1 VRNRENNTKHVSGN
15 IVDVVNSRIYPGTV
29 QIVNGRI
36 TDIREEPH
44 PCKAYLVPGLVDA
57 HIHIESSLL
66 PPSEFARAAV
76 IHGTVA
82 TVSDPHEIAN
92 VMGTAGV
99 RYMVEN
105 AATVPVKFFF
115 GAPSCVPASPF
126 ETSGATLGP
135 EETEELL
142 RWDQIHFLGEVMNVP
157 AVLHEDPQM
166 MRKIRTAQ
174 QYGQVIDGHAP
185 GLRGKDL
192 EKYVQAGIT
201 TDHECI
207 SKEEAREKI
216 SLGMKIQIREGSAA
230 RNFEELIP
238 LVEEYP
244 DSCMFCSDD
253 KHPDGLVE
261 GHINDL
267 VKMALSTGLDI
278 MKVLKAA
285 CVNPVLHYHLDVGL
299 LRRGDDA
306 DFLVIDNLKDFRVLK
321 TYIRGAMVAEEGVS
335 RIPRITPKVVNN
347 FTIRGKSVSDFALV
361 AKKGNIHV
369 IEVVEGQLITRKGT
383 VVPKVADGYV
393 VPDVERDI
401 LKIAVV
407 NRYQDAPATI
417 GFIKNF
423 GLQRGAIASS
433 VAHDAHNIIAV
444 GVTDQE
450 ICRAVN
456 AIIQNRGGISAVA
469 GERETVLPLPIA
481 GIMSDEDYNQVAA
494 KYREMDRTAK
504 SLGSPLQ
511 APFMTLSFMALPV
524 IPHLKL
530 SDRGLFDGD
539 TFQFVDVFGNQL

>member
-1 VRNRENNTKHVSGN
+1 MRNTENNTKHVSGN

-44 PCKAYLVPGLVDA
+44 PYKSYLVPGLVDA
-57 HIHIESSLL
+57 HIHIESSML

-99 RYMVEN
+99 KYMVEN

-142 RWDQIHFLGEVMNVP
+142 MWDQIHFLGEVMNVP
-157 AVLHEDPQM
+157 AVLNEDPQM
-166 MRKIRTAQ
+166 MRKIRIAQ
-174 QYGQVIDGHAP
+174 QYSKVIDGHAP
-185 GLRGKDL
+185 GLRDKDL
-192 EKYVQAGIT
+192 EKYIQAGIS

-207 SKEEAREKI
+207 DREEAREKI
-216 SLGMKIQIREGSAA
+216 RLGMKVQIREGSAA

-244 DSCMFCSDD
+244 ESCMFCSDD
-253 KHPDGLVE
+253 KHPDGLVQ

-267 VKMALSTGLDI
+267 VTRALQHGIDI

-285 CVNPVLHYHLDVGL
+285 CVNPVLHYRLDVGL
-299 LRRGDDA
+299 LRKQDPA
-306 DFLVIDNLKDFRVLK
+306 DFLVIDNLKDFRVLR
-321 TYIRGAMVAEEGVS
+321 TLIRGEIVAEAGNS
-335 RIPRITPKVVNN
+335 FIPRIPPQVVNN
-347 FTIRGKSVSDFALV
+347 FTIKEKAISDFALA
-361 AKKGNIHV
+361 AKKSNIRV
-369 IEVVEGQLITRKGT
+369 IEVIEDQLITRKGT

-393 VPDVERDI
+393 VPDIERDI

-407 NRYQDAPATI
+407 NRYQNAPAAVA
-417 GFIKNF
+417 FIRNF
-423 GLQRGAIASS
+423 GLKRGAIASS
-433 VAHDAHNIIAV
+433 VAHDSHNIIAV
-444 GVTDQE
+444 GVTDRE

-456 AIIQNRGGISAVA
+456 AIIQNKGGISVAA

-481 GIMSDEDYNQVAA
+481 GIMSNEEYVRVAEQ
-494 KYREMDRTAK
+494 YRTMDAMAK
-504 SLGSPLQ
+504 SLGSTLH

-530 SDRGLFDGD
+530 SDKGLFDGD
-539 TFQFVDVFGNQL
+539 RFQFVDVFGGA

>member
-1 VRNRENNTKHVSGN
+1 MRNTENNTKHVSGN

-44 PCKAYLVPGLVDA
+44 PYKTYLVPGLVDA
-57 HIHIESSLL
+57 HIHIESSML

-82 TVSDPHEIAN
+82 TVSDPHEIVN
-92 VMGTAGV
+92 IMGTAGV
-99 RYMVEN
+99 KYMVEN

-126 ETSGATLGP
+126 ETNGASLG
-135 EETEELL
+135 EEEVGELL
-142 RWDQIHFLGEVMNVP
+142 QWEPVKFLAEVMNVP
-157 AVLHEDPQM
+157 AVLHEDPPM

-174 QYGQVIDGHAP
+174 QYSKVIDGHAP
-185 GLRGKDL
+185 GLRGMDL

-207 SKEEAREKI
+207 DREEAREKI
-216 SLGMKIQIREGSAA
+216 RLGMKVQIREGSPA

-244 DSCMFCSDD
+244 ESCMFCSDD
-253 KHPDGLVE
+253 KHPDGLVQ

-267 VKMALSTGLDI
+267 VTRALQHGIDI
-278 MKVLKAA
+278 MKVLKVA
-285 CVNPVLHYHLDVGL
+285 CVNPVLHYRLDVGL
-299 LRRGDDA
+299 LRKGDPA
-306 DFLVIDNLKDFRVLK
+306 DFLVIDNLKDFRVLR
-321 TYIRGAMVAEEGVS
+321 TLIRGELVAEAGNS
-335 RIPRITPKVVNN
+335 FIPRIPPQVVNN
-347 FTIRGKSVSDFALV
+347 FTIKEKAISDFALA
-361 AKKGNIHV
+361 AKRGNIRV

-383 VVPKVADGYV
+383 TVPKIADGYV
-393 VPDVERDI
+393 VPDAERDI

-407 NRYQDAPATI
+407 NRYQDAPVTV

-423 GLQRGAIASS
+423 GLKRGAIASS
-433 VAHDAHNIIAV
+433 VAHDSHNIIAV

-456 AIIQNRGGISAVA
+456 AIIQNKGGISAVA
-469 GERETVLPLPIA
+469 GERETILPLPIA
-481 GIMSDEDYNQVAA
+481 GIMSNEEYVRVAEQ
-494 KYREMDRTAK
+494 YCTMDTMAK
-504 SLGSPLQ
+504 SLGSTLQ

-530 SDRGLFDGD
+530 SDKGLFDGERCR
-539 TFQFVDVFGNQL
+539 FVDVFEGI

>member
-1 VRNRENNTKHVSGN
+1 VRNRENTIKHVSGN
-15 IVDVVNSRIYPGTV
+15 IVDVVYSRIYPGTV

-44 PCKAYLVPGLVDA
+44 PYKTYLVPGLVDA
-57 HIHIESSLL
+57 HIHIESSML

-99 RYMVEN
+99 KYMVEN

-142 RWDQIHFLGEVMNVP
+142 MWDQIHFLGEVMNVP
-157 AVLHEDPQM
+157 AVLNEDPPM

-174 QYGQVIDGHAP
+174 QYSKVIDGHAP

-207 SKEEAREKI
+207 DREEAREKI
-216 SLGMKIQIREGSAA
+216 RLGMKVQIREGSPA

-244 DSCMFCSDD
+244 ESCMFCSDD
-253 KHPDGLVE
+253 KHPDGIE
-261 GHINDL
+261 HGHINDL
-267 VKMALSTGLDI
+267 VTRALHHGIDI
-278 MKVLKAA
+278 MKVLKVAS
-285 CVNPVLHYHLDVGL
+285 VNPVLHYRLDVGL
-299 LRRGDDA
+299 LRKGDPA
-306 DFLVIDNLKDFRVLK
+306 DFLVIDNLKDFRVLR
-321 TYIRGAMVAEEGVS
+321 TLIRGELVAEAGNS
-335 RIPRITPKVVNN
+335 SIPRIPPQVVNN
-347 FTIRGKSVSDFALV
+347 FTIREKAVPDFALP

-369 IEVVEGQLITRKGT
+369 IKVIEGQLITRKGT
-383 VVPKVADGYV
+383 TVPKIADGYV

-407 NRYQDAPATI
+407 NRYQDAPVTV

-423 GLQRGAIASS
+423 GLKRGAIASS
-433 VAHDAHNIIAV
+433 VAHDSHNIIAV

-456 AIIQNRGGISAVA
+456 AIIQNKGGISAVA
-469 GERETVLPLPIA
+469 GERETILPLPIA
-481 GIMSDEDYNQVAA
+481 GIMSNEEYVRVAEQ
-494 KYREMDRTAK
+494 YRSLDNMAK
-504 SLGSPLQ
+504 SLGSPLH

-530 SDRGLFDGD
+530 SDKGLFDGD
-539 TFQFVDVFGNQL
+539 RFQFVDVFEKA

>member
-1 VRNRENNTKHVSGN
+1 MRNTENNTKHVSGN

-44 PCKAYLVPGLVDA
+44 PYKTYFVPGLVDA
-57 HIHIESSLL
+57 HIHIESSML
-66 PPSEFARAAV
+66 PPSAFARAAV

-142 RWDQIHFLGEVMNVP
+142 MWDQIHFLGEVMNVP
-157 AVLHEDPQM
+157 AVLNEDPPM

-174 QYGQVIDGHAP
+174 QYSKVIDGHAP

-207 SKEEAREKI
+207 DREEAREKI
-216 SLGMKIQIREGSAA
+216 RLGMKVQIREGSPA

-244 DSCMFCSDD
+244 ESCMFCSDD
-253 KHPDGLVE
+253 KHPDGIE
-261 GHINDL
+261 HGHINDL
-267 VKMALSTGLDI
+267 VTRALHHGIDI
-278 MKVLKAA
+278 MKVLKVAS
-285 CVNPVLHYHLDVGL
+285 VNPVLHYRLDVGL
-299 LRRGDDA
+299 LRKGDPA
-306 DFLVIDNLKDFRVLK
+306 DFLVIDNLKDFRVLR
-321 TYIRGAMVAEEGVS
+321 TLIRGELVAEAGNS
-335 RIPRITPKVVNN
+335 SIPRIPPQVVNN
-347 FTIRGKSVSDFALV
+347 FTIREKAVPDFALP

-369 IEVVEGQLITRKGT
+369 IKVIEGQLITRKGT
-383 VVPKVADGYV
+383 TVPKIADGYV

-407 NRYQDAPATI
+407 NRYQDAPVTV

-423 GLQRGAIASS
+423 GLKRGAIASS
-433 VAHDAHNIIAV
+433 VAHDSHNIIAV

-456 AIIQNRGGISAVA
+456 AIIQNKGGISAVA
-469 GERETVLPLPIA
+469 GERETILPLPIA
-481 GIMSDEDYNQVAA
+481 GIMSNEEYVRVAEQ
-494 KYREMDRTAK
+494 YRSLDNMAK
-504 SLGSPLQ
+504 SLGSPLH

-530 SDRGLFDGD
+530 SDKGLFDGD
-539 TFQFVDVFGNQL
+539 RFQFVDVFEKA

>member
-44 PCKAYLVPGLVDA
+44 PYKTYLVPGLVDA
-57 HIHIESSLL
+57 HIHIESSML

-105 AATVPVKFFF
+105 AASVPVKFFF

-142 RWDQIHFLGEVMNVP
+142 MWDQIHFLGEVMNVP
-157 AVLHEDPQM
+157 AVLNGDLQM
-166 MRKIRTAQ
+166 MRKIHTAQ
-174 QYGQVIDGHAP
+174 KYLKLIDGHAP

-192 EKYVQAGIT
+192 KKYVQAGIT

-207 SKEEAREKI
+207 DREEAREKI
-216 SLGMKIQIREGSAA
+216 RLGMKVQIREGSAA

-238 LVEEYP
+238 LVEEHP
-244 DSCMFCSDD
+244 ESCMFCSDD
-253 KHPDGLVE
+253 KHPDGLE
-261 GHINDL
+261 QGHINDL
-267 VKMALSTGLDI
+267 VTRALHHGIDI
-278 MKVLKAA
+278 MNVLKVA
-285 CVNPVLHYHLDVGL
+285 CVNPVLHYRLDVGL
-299 LRRGDDA
+299 LRKQDPA
-306 DFLVIDNLKDFRVLK
+306 DFLVIDNLKDFKVLK
-321 TYIRGAMVAEEGVS
+321 TYIKGEIVFEAGNS
-335 RIPRITPKVVNN
+335 SIPRIPPQVVNN
-347 FTIRGKSVSDFALV
+347 FTIREKAVPDFALP
-361 AKKGNIHV
+361 ARRGNIHI
-369 IEVVEGQLITRKGT
+369 IEVIEGQLITHKST
-383 VVPKVADGYV
+383 TVPKIADGYV
-393 VPDVERDI
+393 VPDAERDI

-407 NRYQDAPATI
+407 NRYQDAPAAVA
-417 GFIKNF
+417 FIKNF
-423 GLQRGAIASS
+423 GLKRGAIASS
-433 VAHDAHNIIAV
+433 VAHDSHNIIAV

-450 ICRAVN
+450 ICRTVN

-481 GIMSDEDYNQVAA
+481 GIMSNEEYVRVAEQ
-494 KYREMDRTAK
+494 YRTMDTMAK
-504 SLGSPLQ
+504 SLGSTLH

-530 SDRGLFDGD
+530 SDKGLFDGD
-539 TFQFVDVFGNQL
+539 RFQFVDVFEG